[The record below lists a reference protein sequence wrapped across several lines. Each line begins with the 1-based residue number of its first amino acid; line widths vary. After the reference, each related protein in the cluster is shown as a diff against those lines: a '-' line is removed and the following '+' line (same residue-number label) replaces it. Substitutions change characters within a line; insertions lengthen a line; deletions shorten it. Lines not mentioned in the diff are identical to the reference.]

1 MKPRVLI
8 VEDETSLST
17 LLRYNLEREG
27 FEVAEAADG
36 EEALIAVEEN
46 RPDLIVLDW
55 MLPKLS
61 GIEVCRQVRRR
72 SETRQTPIIILTA
85 KGEEADRIRGLDSGA
100 DDYVTKPF
108 SPAELVARVRAVLRR
123 AKPSLAG
130 ETLELEIGRAHV

>member
-55 MLPKLS
+55 MLPGMS
-61 GIEVCRQVRRR
+61 GIAFTRLVRQNARTK
-72 SETRQTPIIILTA
+72 SIPIIMLTA
-85 KGEEADRIRGLDSGA
+85 RGAEED
-100 DDYVTKPF
+100 K
-108 SPAELVARVRAVLRR
+108 VL
-123 AKPSLAG
+123 G
-130 ETLELEIGRAHV
+130 LEIGRAHV